1 MCEHYAPQMDRLRVP
16 CSGILILTRL
26 PCEAKSVVLSLSAPT
41 DKRFFKA
48 LEMDRVPMLSFR
60 RAGEFGEDVVELDIV
75 PVGVRL

>member
-1 MCEHYAPQMDRLRVP
+1 M
-16 CSGILILTRL
+16 
-26 PCEAKSVVLSLSAPT
+26 LSLSAPT